1 MSREALDPE
10 GRTMRERGF
19 TNHAGI
25 GAALLGGLWLAIYLP
40 RLQPVLRMGGWSAGL
55 ALVAIALGVLGGPLC
70 LLLVEGDEMF
80 GILGLGMALLAGWT
94 AARIGR
100 LMGVPPSV
108 VEGLRLGG
116 AALGPVLLF
125 GCFHVLARASQN
137 RRS

>member
-1 MSREALDPE
+1 
-10 GRTMRERGF
+10 
-19 TNHAGI
+19 
-25 GAALLGGLWLAIYLP
+25 
-40 RLQPVLRMGGWSAGL
+40 
-55 ALVAIALGVLGGPLC
+55 
-70 LLLVEGDEMF
+70 
-80 GILGLGMALLAGWT
+80 MALLAGWT

-125 GCFHVLARASQN
+125 GCFHVLARASQK